1 MCNDKAL
8 ATRGV
13 TRGVPGV
20 LGPPNPIPLK
30 IMKDKTCTH
39 YACTAHL
46 ADRTMNVLNELRI
59 T

>member
-1 MCNDKAL
+1 MRNDKAL

-13 TRGVPGV
+13 TKV
-20 LGPPNPIPLK
+20 LGPSNPIALK
-30 IMKDKTCTH
+30 IMKDKTCTY